1 MKHSPRLDARP
12 TSAPAAVNRRKRS
25 DAAAADAIPTL
36 DEARKRLA
44 ASRGRAKPWLSP
56 VVIESPEDMPELLG
70 PEVYRKP

>member
-1 MKHSPRLDARP
+1 MKHSPRLEASLA
-12 TSAPAAVNRRKRS
+12 SAPAAANRRKRA
-25 DAAAADAIPTL
+25 DAAEAIPTL

-56 VVIESPEDMPELLG
+56 VVIESPEDTAELLG